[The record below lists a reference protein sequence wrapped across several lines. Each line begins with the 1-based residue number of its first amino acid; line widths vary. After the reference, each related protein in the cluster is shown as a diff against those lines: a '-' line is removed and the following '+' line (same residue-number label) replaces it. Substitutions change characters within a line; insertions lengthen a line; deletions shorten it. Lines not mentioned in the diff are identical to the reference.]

1 MFLQTIWK
9 IFFFFYPICVRKTKN
24 SSLQAFSLLSH
35 LLTFSQCKI
44 DGTTD
49 KDWPVPSYLWMGQWR
64 SARQIL
70 IQWCIQSP
78 LNCLVQTVQ
87 TSNDIQLSIT
97 EERTKTSKYL
107 HLEAEQKWE
116 PVILMIQL
124 IN

>member
-1 MFLQTIWK
+1 MERQIK
-9 IFFFFYPICVRKTKN
+9 IGRCHREM
-24 SSLQAFSLLSH
+24 S
-35 LLTFSQCKI
+35 
-44 DGTTD
+44 
-49 KDWPVPSYLWMGQWR
+49 SYLWMGQWR

-87 TSNDIQLSIT
+87 ISNDIQLSIT